1 MKAAQRLLLE
11 VDMVPLQGDRFQ
23 PTGFPNLGHATYTR
37 PGDGSTS
44 LLVESAQSMANRLEA
59 VYFDGRRDELV
70 DVLKGMPFISVT
82 GKDGKQITNSL
93 IESHRTSS
101 AYILEGEDSTVEE
114 AIKKELG
121 IDKNTEVDLD
131 IMSKLHRF
139 LFARDPNALVH
150 GVFFAKTALAGGRLR
165 VPRAL
170 SSFIEATEVAEAASG
185 GVKVDLVEPGSEGDM
200 NASRGFGNVPF
211 PRIEYTAKRITA
223 YFNLDV
229 AQVLRYDISD
239 DGKDFLLCL
248 AMWKILKFLDTGLRL
263 RTACD
268 LRQEGDVRVMQP
280 KGFALPPLPDIEEN
294 IRNTIPNLAFK
305 PFPPI
310 KFVFEKASKGKKAEG

>member
-1 MKAAQRLLLE
+1 MLE

-37 PGDGSTS
+37 PGDSSTS

-82 GKDGKQITNSL
+82 NEGGKPITNSL
-93 IESHRTSS
+93 LESHRTSS
-101 AYILEGEDSTVEE
+101 AYILEGEDTTVMD
-114 AIKKELG
+114 AIKEELG
-121 IDKNTEVDLD
+121 IGEKTVVDLE
-131 IMSKLHRF
+131 IMSKLHGF
-139 LFARDPNALVH
+139 LMTRDPNALVH

-165 VPRAL
+165 IPRAL
-170 SSFIEATEVAEAASG
+170 SSFIEATGVVEASSG
-185 GVKVDLVEPGSEGDM
+185 GVKVDLVDPGSDDDK
-200 NASRGFGNVPF
+200 NAKKGFGNVPY

-229 AQVLRYDISD
+229 AQILRYDISD
-239 DGKDFLLCL
+239 NAKDFLLCL
-248 AMWKILKFLDTGLRL
+248 ALWKVFKFLETGLRL

-268 LRQEGDVRVMQP
+268 LRQKGEIKVMQP
-280 KGFALPPLPDIEEN
+280 EDFTLPTLPDIEECL
-294 IRNTIPNLAFK
+294 RRLIPKLEFK
-305 PFPPI
+305 PFSPI
-310 KFVFEKASKGKKAEG
+310 KFVLKKSSKGKKAED